1 VSSESR
7 CAVRLA
13 RHSRNA
19 ALTRRMS
26 SRVEPSGIW
35 AIGPRETSPRKS
47 HRKLSATGYLFHSSV
62 RFLSQ
67 AFNGRDRPTD
77 QRLVYGKSTR
87 MLGSFLPFSFSG
99 KWKVEKC
106 KRSVKRGE
114 SVKVYSVREELVILS
129 TLSSRVLYRLC
140 LVLYWIL
147 LKTHWL
153 NVNWTLLKL
162 YKVFLFIFSSLVFSH
177 YGI

>member
-1 VSSESR
+1 M
-7 CAVRLA
+7 AVNRPGWL
-13 RHSRNA
+13 
-19 ALTRRMS
+19 
-26 SRVEPSGIW
+26 PG
-35 AIGPRETSPRKS
+35 IGPRETSPWKS

-77 QRLVYGKSTR
+77 QRLVDGKSTR
-87 MLGSFLPFSFSG
+87 MLGSFLPFSFPE
-99 KWKVEKC
+99 KWKEQLFIICNLCWVSILLAVLNWTLRVE
-106 KRSVKRGE
+106 
-114 SVKVYSVREELVILS
+114 LFILS

-140 LVLYWIL
+140 SVLYWIL

-162 YKVFLFIFSSLVFSH
+162 YKVFLFIFSFLVFSH
-177 YGI
+177 YGR